1 MAACSNTQWSKNWC
15 FTVVALLKIQ
25 QFNLSELEL
34 NRDWA
39 ARSDGGPFKVY
50 VCMCVGCVCVHSGV
64 FSAYFPLWG
73 EDLAHVCVGL
83 ILLILSDRQMRHIC
97 DMLTAGIQC
106 ILHLSKPFDQRWAL
120 NRDSLLEK
128 GVALHFWAQTFT
140 PGFYFFSFYFFFV
153 LSCSSSLIISYY
165 YNCKSTATISQFS
178 VWVIPILALELHS
191 NVAFMTP
198 KDA

>member
-1 MAACSNTQWSKNWC
+1 MAACSETQWSKNWC

-25 QFNLSELEL
+25 QFNLSELDS

-39 ARSDGGPFKVY
+39 AKNDGGPLKVY
-50 VCMCVGCVCVHSGV
+50 VCGWVCVCMNSGV

-73 EDLAHVCVGL
+73 EDLAHVCGGL
-83 ILLILSDRQMRHIC
+83 ILLILSNRQMRHIC
-97 DMLTAGIQC
+97 NVLTAGIQC
-106 ILHLSKPFDQRWAL
+106 ILHLSKPFDQRWAW

-140 PGFYFFSFYFFFV
+140 PGFYSFSLCFFFV
-153 LSCSSSLIISYY
+153 VSCSSSLIISYY
-165 YNCKSTATISQFS
+165 YNCKSTATISEFS
-178 VWVIPILALELHS
+178 GWVIPILSLQLNS
-191 NVAFMTP
+191 SVAFMTP